1 MIVTDRMVD
10 EDFFFNETFVEK
22 RMKKRKYI
30 SLQLGLI
37 NNTDNLS
44 EQEIQKSAYVQDVLT
59 VVDTDSEGEI

>member
-1 MIVTDRMVD
+1 
-10 EDFFFNETFVEK
+10 
-22 RMKKRKYI
+22 MKKRKYI